1 MCHGCVYTGS
11 FVLDYHALYLQYFMS
26 IEWKSHIELFRN
38 GLVQEFYSLKVL
50 IILEQL
56 ITSVVGKKNNN
67 LNQQNFKVYWQIR
80 IEYRG
85 IMDRGS
91 VKKKLKIKWINKWW
105 IRWWCGPQTVDKFTQ
120 NITPFA
126 VLNTK
131 FK

>member
-1 MCHGCVYTGS
+1 MRGQTRVSGNPPLRYVCVTDV
-11 FVLDYHALYLQYFMS
+11 FIRVALNLTIRALYLQHFMS

-56 ITSVVGKKNNN
+56 ITSVVGKNNNN

-91 VKKKLKIKWINKWW
+91 VKKKLKIK
-105 IRWWCGPQTVDKFTQ
+105 
-120 NITPFA
+120 
-126 VLNTK
+126 
-131 FK
+131 